1 MASPLKFLRRLVS
14 GRGERKQDADKVD
27 AAHPHSLAISGPD
40 ETLAEEGVEGPVRAA
55 GLEPSHQ
62 DPSGVVSAETAPA
75 DEAGAD
81 IDDTAYGARVS
92 IPAVGGSASESEAGV
107 AVTAAHDAMKGEPAV
122 EGPAHR
128 RRSRSKNSQPAVV
141 GAQVSEGPRT
151 PLDETMSLDEEIK
164 LLRGQLASRLK
175 IQNAQLKKMLDRFE
189 R

>member
-14 GRGERKQDADKVD
+14 GRGERKEDADKVD
-27 AAHPHSLAISGPD
+27 EAQPDSLAISGPD
-40 ETLAEEGVEGPVRAA
+40 ETIAEEGVEDVVRPA

-62 DPSGVVSAETAPA
+62 NPSGAVTAETALA
-75 DEAGAD
+75 GEAGAET
-81 IDDTAYGARVS
+81 DDTADGARVS

-128 RRSRSKNSQPAVV
+128 RRSRSKNNLPAVV

-151 PLDETMSLDEEIK
+151 PSDERVSLDEEIK

-175 IQNAQLKKMLDRFE
+175 IQNAQLKKMLERFE